1 VVKTAKTFAATN
13 DQKRKIMKLK
23 LTAVLV
29 AGCFATSPAIGAD
42 LIDIYRDAQAQ
53 DPVYSS
59 ARYTYEA
66 SKEFVPQARANLLPS
81 VGLSATVNRNHRETS
96 GFPTTDFNTNSFT
109 VSLTQPLFRMQNWIS
124 FAQAGL
130 QAKQSEALF
139 ADAGQNL
146 IVRTAQ
152 AYFDVLLSQDNVALS
167 GAQKTAINEQL
178 AQAKRNFE
186 VGTSTITDT
195 YEAQAKYDLALA
207 KEISD
212 LNDLE
217 IKRQALQQ
225 LINKMPANLAP
236 LRDNP
241 MLTLPKPSDMDQWV
255 KASEEASPAIAQLRL
270 AREIAGREVDRNK
283 AGHMPT
289 LDLTGSY
296 NNSSSPTSSGFG
308 GVGPS
313 LDTRAA
319 VVGLTLT
326 IPLYQ
331 GGGTQSRVR
340 QSLSN
345 RDRAESDLEN
355 SKRTVA
361 QSVRQNYLGVTNGV
375 AQVKALE
382 AALVSNK
389 SSLDATVLG
398 KEVGV
403 RTNVDVL
410 NAQQQLFQAQRDL
423 QQARYSTIMSQL
435 RLKSAAGRLIEEDLA
450 EVNRMLAR

>member
-1 VVKTAKTFAATN
+1 
-13 DQKRKIMKLK
+13 MKLK
-23 LTAVLV
+23 ISAVLV
-29 AGCFATSPAIGAD
+29 AGCLFGTSAIAAD
-42 LIDIYRDAQAQ
+42 LIDIYRAAQAQ

-59 ARYTYEA
+59 ARFTYDA
-66 SKEFVPQARANLLPS
+66 SKEIVPQARAANLLPS
-81 VGLSATVNRNHRETS
+81 IGLSASFNRNHRDTD
-96 GFPTTDFNTNSFT
+96 GFPTADFNTHGYT
-109 VSLTQPLFRMQNWIS
+109 VSLTQPLFRMQNWIT
-124 FAQAGL
+124 FDQAGL
-130 QAKQSEALF
+130 QAKQSEAVF
-139 ADAGQNL
+139 ADAGQSL

-152 AYFDVLLSQDNVALS
+152 AYFDVLLAQDNVALS

-195 YEAQAKYDLALA
+195 YEAQAKYDLGVA

-225 LINKMPANLAP
+225 LINKMPAGLAS

-241 MLTLPKPSDMDQWV
+241 ILTLPKPSDMDQWV
-255 KASEEASPAIAQLRL
+255 KAAEEASPVIAQLRL
-270 AREIAGREVDRNK
+270 AYEIAAKDVDRNR

-289 LDLTGSY
+289 LDFTGSFG
-296 NNSSSPTSSGFG
+296 NSSSPSTTATGN
-308 GVGPS
+308 VGPS
-313 LDTRAA
+313 FDTRSAGIG
-319 VVGLTLT
+319 VTLT

-345 RDRAESDLEN
+345 RDRADADLEN
-355 SKRTVA
+355 AKRTVA
-361 QSVRQNYLGVTNGV
+361 QLVRQNYLGVTNGV

-423 QQARYSTIMSQL
+423 QQARYNTILSQL
-435 RLKSAAGRLIEEDLA
+435 RLKSAAGRLVEEDLA
-450 EVNRMLAR
+450 EVNRMLVR

>member
-1 VVKTAKTFAATN
+1 
-13 DQKRKIMKLK
+13 MKLK
-23 LTAVLV
+23 ISAVIV
-29 AGCFATSPAIGAD
+29 AGCFSGSSAIAAD
-42 LIDIYRDAQAQ
+42 LMDVYREAQAQ

-59 ARYTYEA
+59 ARFAFDA
-66 SKEFVPQARANLLPS
+66 SKEIVPQARATNFLPS
-81 VGLSATVNRNHRETS
+81 LSLSTTYSRNHRQTE
-96 GFPTTDFNTNSFT
+96 GFASTDFNSNGYTL
-109 VSLTQPLFRMQNWIS
+109 SLTQPLFRMQNWIS
-124 FAQAGL
+124 FGQAGL
-130 QAKQSEALF
+130 QAKQSEAVF
-139 ADAGQNL
+139 ADAAQSL

-152 AYFDVLLSQDNVALS
+152 AYFDVLLARDNVALS

-195 YEAQAKYDLALA
+195 YEAQAKYDLAVA

-225 LINKMPANLAP
+225 LVNKMPATLAP
-236 LRDNP
+236 LRANP
-241 MLTLPKPSDMDQWV
+241 MLTLPMPSDMDLWV
-255 KASEEASPAIAQLRL
+255 KAAEEASPVIAQSRL
-270 AREIAGREVDRNK
+270 ANDIAVKEVDRNR
-283 AGHMPT
+283 AGHLPT
-289 LDLTGSY
+289 LDLGGTYG
-296 NNSSSPTSSGFG
+296 SSSQPFTTSSGS
-308 GVGPS
+308 VGAS
-313 LDTRAA
+313 FETKSAGI
-319 VVGLTLT
+319 GLTLT

-345 RDRAESDLEN
+345 RDKANADLEN
-355 SKRTVA
+355 TKRIVA

-423 QQARYSTIMSQL
+423 QQARYTTIMSQL
-435 RLKSAAGRLIEEDLA
+435 RLKSAAGRLVEEDLA
-450 EVNRMLAR
+450 EVNRMLDR

>member
-1 VVKTAKTFAATN
+1 
-13 DQKRKIMKLK
+13 
-23 LTAVLV
+23 
-29 AGCFATSPAIGAD
+29 
-42 LIDIYRDAQAQ
+42 
-53 DPVYSS
+53 
-59 ARYTYEA
+59 
-66 SKEFVPQARANLLPS
+66 
-81 VGLSATVNRNHRETS
+81 
-96 GFPTTDFNTNSFT
+96 
-109 VSLTQPLFRMQNWIS
+109 
-124 FAQAGL
+124 
-130 QAKQSEALF
+130 F
-139 ADAGQNL
+139 ADAAQSL

-152 AYFDVLLSQDNVALS
+152 AYFDVLLAQDNVALS

-195 YEAQAKYDLALA
+195 YEAQAKYDLAVA
-207 KEISD
+207 KEIAD
-212 LNDLE
+212 LNDRE

-225 LINKMPANLAP
+225 LINKMPATLAT

-241 MLTLPKPSDMDQWV
+241 VMALPKPSDMDQWV
-255 KASEEASPAIAQLRL
+255 KAAEEASPQIAQLRL
-270 AREIAGREVDRNK
+270 AYDIAVKDIDRNR
-283 AGHMPT
+283 AGHLPT
-289 LDLTGSY
+289 LDFGGSY
-296 NNSSSPTSSGFG
+296 GNNTSPSTTNSGA
-308 GVGPS
+308 VGPS
-313 LDTRAA
+313 FDTKAA
-319 VVGLTLT
+319 ALGLTLT

-331 GGGTQSRVR
+331 GGGTQSRIR

-345 RDRAESDLEN
+345 RDRAGADLEN
-355 SKRTVA
+355 TKRTVA

-423 QQARYSTIMSQL
+423 QQARYNTILSQL
-435 RLKSAAGRLIEEDLA
+435 RLKSAAGRLVEEDLA
-450 EVNRMLAR
+450 EVNRMLVR